1 MALYKALGI
10 EESTCREA
18 FNKLNKVRK
27 KNNSNNF
34 FSKFFFGILIDFVF
48 YLEIN

>member
-27 KNNSNNF
+27 IF
-34 FSKFFFGILIDFVF
+34 FFQKFFFGILIDFVF